1 MTAPAKYSP
10 EWYERRNAR
19 ARERRAAE
27 RAALPRPGSAAFD
40 ALPSYAAKA
49 EARNYYWRE
58 LQKDAPA
65 LLAAL
70 RDARDRLRWH
80 AENDPSRYHR
90 PEDAEALGRVETLL
104 AKHEGADR

>member
-1 MTAPAKYSP
+1 MSGPAKYSP
-10 EWYERRNAR
+10 EWYERRNAG

-27 RAALPRPGSAAFD
+27 RDALPRPGSAAFD

-49 EARNYYWRE
+49 EARGHYERAARDDWR
-58 LQKDAPA
+58 A

-70 RDARDRLRWH
+70 RDLAVSLEYAASVLQAPERCAMREGLETAR
-80 AENDPSRYHR
+80 A
-90 PEDAEALGRVETLL
+90 LL